1 MENLNVKIEKLDGNT
16 LTVLQGNFVAP
27 KEPVKIEISGNI
39 DSPVNFLLER
49 VSELTLKKC
58 HLIINREN
66 MTITLV
72 INEDDPLTRGKIS
85 GKLELHPDFKKF
97 KINSGETW
105 TSFDLAD
112 LIKMNRSFFSSKE
125 VAMKLVS
132 QLRDFQAK
140 VNKQIDAFRDD
151 RANFNVK
158 KAQVVESNL
167 PDVFSLV
174 IPIFKGQAKY
184 NVPVEINIHPES
196 LSCQL
201 CSPEVNDLVNDFKDL
216 AINNQLERI
225 IDDGIT
231 GLVIIEG

>member
-16 LTVLQGNFVAP
+16 LTVLQGSFIAP
-27 KEPVKIEISGNI
+27 KDPVKIEISGNI
-39 DSPVNFLLER
+39 DSPINFLLER
-49 VSELTLKKC
+49 VSELNLKKC
-58 HLIINREN
+58 HLIVSREK
-66 MTITLV
+66 MTITLI
-72 INEDDPLTRGKIS
+72 INEDDALTIGKIS

-174 IPIFKGQAKY
+174 IPIFKGQVKQ

-201 CSPEVNDLVNDFKDL
+201 CSPEANDLASYFKDL
-216 AINNQLERI
+216 AIDSQLERI
-225 IDDGIT
+225 IDQKIT
-231 GLVIIEG
+231 GLVIIEE

>member
-16 LTVLQGNFVAP
+16 LTVLQGDALAP
-27 KEPVKIEISGNI
+27 KDPVKIEISGTI
-39 DSPVNFLLER
+39 ESPVNFLVER
-49 VSELTLKKC
+49 VSELNLKKC
-58 HLIINREN
+58 HLIVNREK

-72 INEDDPLTRGKIS
+72 INEDDPLTKGRIS

-97 KINSGETW
+97 KVNSGETW

-140 VNKQIDAFRDD
+140 VNKQIDSFRDD

-158 KAQVVESNL
+158 KAQAVESNL
-167 PDVFSLV
+167 PDTFSLI
-174 IPIFKGQAKY
+174 IPIFKGQPKQ

-201 CSPEVNDLVNDFKDL
+201 CSPEANDLANDFKDK
-216 AINNQLERI
+216 AIDSQLERI
-225 IDDGIT
+225 ITQGIT
-231 GLVIIEG
+231 GLVIIEE